1 MDEEPATHSLNPDLA
16 HSDQGDGVSEVS
28 LKREPERALIL
39 APFSQD
45 ALDSLGHTLSV
56 TYESWTDT
64 RRLYSPQELSERI
77 NMEGISILVVEA
89 DFVFDE
95 VFQQSRPLKLLGVC
109 RNSLDHIDVEAAT
122 EHGVAVVNTPGRNSQ
137 GVAELTISLM
147 LSLSRGIP
155 RLSGYVGE
163 GRWENPIEPYISM
176 RGVELHGKTLGI
188 IGLGSIG
195 RNVARLGRAFGMY
208 IVAYDPYIE
217 TTGGTPVSRRAGA
230 LLGTLEQVLESSDFL
245 SIHAPGTSDTE
256 RMLDR
261 RHLGMMKAGSYIINT
276 AAYHVIEEEA
286 LVEYLKSGHLAGA
299 ALDVHRT
306 HPIPPSSPLLK
317 LENVILTPHIGG
329 ATDGTVERQSWT
341 IVDEIHRFLKGRRP
355 RHLVNREVWRKV
367 RRRRE

>member
-1 MDEEPATHSLNPDLA
+1 M
-16 HSDQGDGVSEVS
+16 SEVFP
-28 LKREPERALIL
+28 KRESERALIL

-45 ALDSLGHTLSV
+45 ALDSLGHALSSV

-64 RRLYSPQELSERI
+64 RRLYPPQELSERI

-95 VFQQSRPLKLLGVC
+95 VFQQSKPLKLLGVC
-109 RNSLDHIDVEAAT
+109 RNSLDHVDVEAAT

-147 LSLSRGIP
+147 LSLARGISH
-155 RLSGYVGE
+155 LSGYVKE
-163 GRWENPIEPYISM
+163 GRWEDPTEPYISM
-176 RGVELHGKTLGI
+176 RGVELHGRTLGI

-195 RNVARLGRAFGMY
+195 RKVARLARAFGMH
-208 IVAYDPYIE
+208 IMAYDPYI
-217 TTGGTPVSRRAGA
+217 GTPGSKKAGA

-245 SIHAPGTSDTE
+245 SIHTPGTSDTE

-261 RHLGMMKAGSYIINT
+261 RRLGMMKAGSYIINT

-306 HPIPPSSPLLK
+306 HPIPPSNPLLK

-329 ATDGTVERQSWT
+329 ATDGTVERQSWA
-341 IVDEIHRFLKGRRP
+341 IVDEIHRFLEGRRP

-367 RRRRE
+367 WRCRE